1 MENLQLEPIRKEVDE
16 VLYNFQEIKPV
27 NTEEEYTQCGDTI
40 KVLKFKVKKL
50 EEKRKELTAPI
61 LVAKKNIDDNFKA
74 ITEPLEEVISKIE
87 SEMKVFWRAD
97 QERKNAEQKRL
108 EAAAIE
114 KAKAEGK
121 EEVQVEIVNEK
132 KSATGEI
139 SKTIYQENWKFEVIN
154 ENEVP
159 VIYCSPYKKKID
171 EAIKNGLR
179 EIKGLRIF
187 DDGKITSR

>member
-1 MENLQLEPIRKEVDE
+1 MENLQLEPIRQDVQEI
-16 VLYNFQEIKPV
+16 LYNFQEIKPV
-27 NTEEEYTQCGDTI
+27 LSEEEYTQCGDTI

-61 LVAKKNIDDNFKA
+61 LAAKKNIDDNFKT

-108 EAAAIE
+108 EAEAIE
-114 KAKAEGK
+114 KAKELGQS
-121 EEVQVEIVNEK
+121 EVQVEIVNEK

-139 SKTIYQENWKFEVIN
+139 SKTIYTEKWTFEIID
-154 ENEVP
+154 ESEVP
-159 VIYCSPYKKKID
+159 NIYCSPDKKKID
-171 EAIKNGLR
+171 EAIKAGAR

>member
-74 ITEPLEEVISKIE
+74 ITEPLEEVISKTE

-159 VIYCSPYKKKID
+159 VIYCSPDKKKID

>member
-61 LVAKKNIDDNFKA
+61 LSAKKNIDDNFKV
-74 ITEPLEEVISKIE
+74 ITEPLEEIISKIE
-87 SEMKVFWRAD
+87 SEMKIFWRAD

-108 EAAAIE
+108 EAEAIL
-114 KAKAEGK
+114 KAKDEGK

-139 SKTIYQENWKFEVIN
+139 SKTIYQEKWTYTI
-154 ENEVP
+154 
-159 VIYCSPYKKKID
+159 ID
-171 EAIKNGLR
+171 ENQVPAEFLEVSDRKVKDAIKNGLR